1 MTAINLPIEG
11 YHRFNTT
18 FNNQLNEE
26 MIEKSLIDNKEIGN
40 SNPSENDFDLAW
52 QLQIEEINESFKQ
65 TYGIELEEQ
74 VASQLLEVGAK
85 NEHNLLELTK
95 IDTYKRIY
103 DDLYRENREVIQSE
117 QFQPSAPPINTSEYP
132 DSLSNQLTRI
142 SDY

>member
-1 MTAINLPIEG
+1 MTAFNLSIKT

-26 MIEKSLIDNKEIGN
+26 MIEKSLINNKEIGN
-40 SNPSENDFDLAW
+40 SNPSENDFNLAW

-74 VASQLLEVGAK
+74 VASQLLEVGTK
-85 NEHNLLELTK
+85 NEHNLLALTK

-103 DDLYRENREVIQSE
+103 DDLYRENREVTQAE
-117 QFQPSAPPINTSEYP
+117 QFQPSAPPINTSGYP
-132 DSLSNQLTRI
+132 DSLSNQLTRM

>member
-1 MTAINLPIEG
+1 MTAIKLSIKTNYG
-11 YHRFNTT
+11 FNTT
-18 FNNQLNEE
+18 FNSQLNEA

-40 SNPSENDFDLAW
+40 SNPSENDFNLAW

-85 NEHNLLELTK
+85 NEHNLLALTK
-95 IDTYKRIY
+95 IDTYKRVY
-103 DDLYRENREVIQSE
+103 DDLYRENREVTQAE

-132 DSLSNQLTRI
+132 DSLSNQLTRM

>member
-1 MTAINLPIEG
+1 MTAIKLSIKTNYG
-11 YHRFNTT
+11 FNTT
-18 FNNQLNEE
+18 FNSQLNEA

-40 SNPSENDFDLAW
+40 SNPSENDFNLAW

-85 NEHNLLELTK
+85 NERNLLALTK
-95 IDTYKRIY
+95 IDTYKRVY
-103 DDLYRENREVIQSE
+103 DDLYRENREVTQAE

-132 DSLSNQLTRI
+132 DSLSNQLTRM

>member
-1 MTAINLPIEG
+1 MTAIKLSVKTYYG
-11 YHRFNTT
+11 FNTT

-40 SNPSENDFDLAW
+40 SNPSENDFNLAW

-74 VASQLLEVGAK
+74 VASQLLEVGTK
-85 NEHNLLELTK
+85 NEHNLLALTK
-95 IDTYKRIY
+95 IDTYKQVY
-103 DDLYRENREVIQSE
+103 DDLYRENRQVTQAK
-117 QFQPSAPPINTSEYP
+117 QFQPSAPPINTSGYP
-132 DSLSNQLTRI
+132 DSLSNQLTRM